1 MSSGLGGLLRVA
13 YPGVAVAFVAAAGG
27 AMLFPEA
34 AEAHGLIGRGDL
46 PLPEWLLAWGASL
59 LLIGSFAG
67 LVVLWPEPRL
77 EGDTWRVAGGGRDG
91 GFSLSRLLFNPV
103 TEVALGVLSVGLL
116 ALVVYTGLEGT
127 EAPDRNFSV
136 TFVFVTFWLVLV
148 VLSVLFGNVFRALS
162 PWRAIGRAASAGFAL
177 VAGQRA
183 PTPLRY
189 PDRLGRWPAVLGL
202 GGFLWFE
209 LVWGQSGFAA
219 AGVTPYDVA
228 IATLFYSAITFA
240 GMALFGVERWNERGE
255 TFSVYFGMFA
265 SLSPPET
272 RDGRIG
278 LRRVFEGAKSWAGA
292 IPGSLA
298 LVLVAIGGTTFDGAQ
313 EGALSDA
320 IASTFETFDDAGL
333 SPVNAL
339 RLTNTLYF
347 AGSLLAVAAI
357 FWAGI
362 YGMRTVSTR
371 YSARDLG
378 RRFAHAFIPI
388 ALAYLV
394 AHYFSLVIFQE
405 QAQFTYLL
413 SDPLGDGSNI
423 FGTSTTA
430 IDYTA
435 VSATTIQWVQFASI
449 VIGHAIA
456 LVLGHD
462 RALALFGNT
471 RDASWSQVWMLVVML
486 MFSLLGLYL
495 LSQANA

>member
-1 MSSGLGGLLRVA
+1 M
-13 YPGVAVAFVAAAGG
+13 PGT
-27 AMLFPEA
+27 

-46 PLPEWLLAWGASL
+46 PLPEWLLAWGATL

-77 EGDTWRVAGGGRDG
+77 EGDTWRPLGRRADTG
-91 GFSLSRLLFNPV
+91 EPGRSALSSLLLNPV
-103 TEVALGVLSVGLL
+103 TEAVLGALSVVLL
-116 ALVVYTGLEGT
+116 FLVVYSGFAGT

-136 TFVFVTFWLVLV
+136 TFVFVTFWLGLVL
-148 VLSVLFGNVFRALS
+148 LSVLFGNVFRPLN
-162 PWRAIGRAASAGFAL
+162 PWRAIGRAVSGLFAL

-183 PTPLRY
+183 PAPLSY

-202 GGFLWFE
+202 IGFLWFE

-219 AGVTPYDVA
+219 SGVSPHEVA
-228 IATLFYSAITFA
+228 LAAVVYSAITFV
-240 GMALFGVERWNERGE
+240 GMALFGVERWSDRGE
-255 TFSVYFGMFA
+255 TFSAYFGMFA
-265 SLSPPET
+265 SLSVFEV
-272 RDGRIG
+272 RGGRIG
-278 LRRVFEGAKSWAGA
+278 RRRLFEGAKAWVAG

-313 EGALSDA
+313 EGVLSDA
-320 IASTFETFDDAGL
+320 ITSTFETFSDAGL
-333 SPVNAL
+333 SPTSAL
-339 RLTNTLYF
+339 RATNSLYF
-347 AGSLLAVAAI
+347 AGSLLVVAGI

-362 YGMRTVSTR
+362 QGMRIVNSGR
-371 YSARDLG
+371 SARELG
-378 RRFAHAFIPI
+378 RSFAHAFIPI

-413 SDPLGDGSNI
+413 SDPLGDGSDL
-423 FGTSTTA
+423 FGTAGSA

-435 VSATTIQWVQFASI
+435 VGATTVQWVQFGSI

-486 MFSLLGLYL
+486 AFSLLGLYL